1 MKSVAKWA
9 KFEQVF
15 LFGQEIGG
23 STEIFLVPK
32 IQWVLAQRIRAH
44 FGTEIGRL
52 RNLDFEQAVDAGFA
66 GIRQKLAK
74 LIGICQQID
83 KSLQLMAFIKL
94 FTKTT
99 TSQEKSGMMVVWK

>member
-1 MKSVAKWA
+1 M
-9 KFEQVF
+9 F

-32 IQWVLAQRIRAH
+32 IHWVLAQRIRAH

-52 RNLDFEQAVDAGFA
+52 RNLDFEQAIGAGFA

-94 FTKTT
+94 FTKTKP
-99 TSQEKSGMMVVWK
+99 QKDKSGIMVINSF